1 MRERKRTKPNEE
13 KGMKGIKLIQ
23 LGAFFLFL
31 AGILAACAGAA
42 GVVNTE
48 YILTATMRD
57 GNFVFLGVDGE
68 INGLVNP
75 ALTAKPGERITV
87 MLVNSGEGTHDIVFS
102 LPDNKTVKS
111 DAIHKQGETT
121 SITFTVPDKDMA
133 IEYYDSTHEKLGM
146 RGILLVGAASEADV
160 AAPPAEKP
168 AGLYDKEL
176 AAQAFQKGGCTA
188 CHTIPGIPGAGTIGP
203 DLSEIGQVAAA
214 RLESGEYTGMAKSVE
229 EYLAESIQSPDA
241 FLSPD
246 CPTGPCAKGLMPAS
260 LAQALSAD
268 ELDAAVEYLASL
280 PGGEIAP
287 STEAGA
293 GESGSAAPQGQVT
306 LTNEEFAWA
315 RQTFF
320 ERCAGCHGTLRK
332 GATGPALTP
341 DKTQPKGT
349 LGLAAIIFNGTT
361 RGMPDW
367 GKQGVL
373 TQEQTELMAKFLQME
388 PPAPPELSLQEMRD
402 SWQLLKPVAER
413 PTSPQTTRNIEN
425 YFIVTLRDAGQV
437 AIIDGDTYEIVSTV
451 GSGYAV
457 HITRMSASGRY
468 AYVIGRDGRLALI
481 DLWMEKP
488 EVVARVQTCYDARSV
503 EVSKYN
509 GPEGDFRDKYA
520 ITGCY
525 WPPHF
530 AILDGQTL
538 EPMKVVSSRSYTFDT
553 GTYHPEPRV
562 ASILASHYKPEWIV
576 NVKETGQIW
585 IVNYTDPLNPAIKM
599 INAAL
604 FLHDGGLDSTHRY
617 FLVAANQSNKIAVV
631 DLKTG
636 GLAGIADVGAV
647 PHPGRGANWL
657 DPAFGPV
664 WSTPHLG
671 EASVMS
677 VGTDPEGHP
686 AAAWKAV
693 RTTPLPGSGSLFIK
707 THPNSPWIWVDMTLN
722 SDPALAR
729 TICVIAKSDPTK
741 THKCWEIGAYG
752 RAVHF
757 EYNKD
762 GTEVWVSLWGDAAKP
777 GETGAIVVYDDA
789 TLAEKARIEDL
800 ITPTGKFN
808 VYNTVNDIY

>member
-1 MRERKRTKPNEE
+1 
-13 KGMKGIKLIQ
+13 MKGINLIKIG
-23 LGAFFLFL
+23 LLFL
-31 AGILAACAGAA
+31 VVAGLLAACSGAGE
-42 GVVNTE
+42 VVNTE

-57 GNFVFLGVDGE
+57 GNFVYLGVDGE

-75 ALTAKPGERITV
+75 VLNAKPGERITV
-87 MLVNSGEGTHDIVFS
+87 MLINSGEGTHDIVFD
-102 LPDNKTVKS
+102 LPGGKKIQTDPIK
-111 DAIHKQGETT
+111 KQGETT
-121 SITFTVPDKDMA
+121 SITFNVPESDAA
-133 IEYYDSTHEKLGM
+133 IAYYDSAHEKLGM
-146 RGILLVGAASEADV
+146 KGMLLVGAASEAMV
-160 AAPPAEKP
+160 TEKPAEQTAAEKP
-168 AGLYDKEL
+168 AGLYNQEI

-203 DLSEIGQVAAA
+203 DLSEIGQVVKA
-214 RLESGEYTGMAKSVE
+214 RLESGEYTGMAKTVE
-229 EYLAESIQSPDA
+229 AYLTESIQAPEA
-241 FLSPD
+241 FTAPT
-246 CPTGPCAKGLMPAS
+246 CPTGPCAKGLMPAT

-268 ELDAAVEYLASL
+268 ELQAAVGYLAAL
-280 PGGEIAP
+280 PGGETAP
-287 STEAGA
+287 VTEASAGA
-293 GESGSAAPQGQVT
+293 AESAAPLGPAPT
-306 LTNEEFAWA
+306 LTDEEFAWA
-315 RQTFF
+315 KQTFF

-367 GKQGVL
+367 GKQGVM
-373 TQEQTELMAKFLQME
+373 TQAETETMAKFLQNE
-388 PPAPPELSLQEMRD
+388 PPAPPELSLQEMKD
-402 SWQLLKPVAER
+402 SWQLIKPVAER
-413 PTSPQTTRNIEN
+413 PTSPQTQRNIDN

-451 GSGYAV
+451 DSGYAV

-481 DLWMEKP
+481 DLWMDKP

-503 EVSKYN
+503 EVSKYE

-553 GTYHPEPRV
+553 GEYHPEPRV
-562 ASILASHYKPEWIV
+562 ASILASHYAPEWVV

-585 IVNYTDPLNPAIKM
+585 IVNYTDPINPTIKM

-604 FLHDGGLDSTHRY
+604 FLHDGGLDASHRY

-636 GLAGIADVGAV
+636 GLAGIAEVGAV
-647 PHPGRGANWL
+647 PHPGRGANWI
-657 DPAFGPV
+657 DPEFGPV

-677 VGTDPEGHP
+677 VGTDPEGF
-686 AAAWKAV
+686 AANAWKAV
-693 RTTPLPGSGSLFIK
+693 RTTELPGSGSLFIK
-707 THPNSPWIWVDMTLN
+707 THPKSQWIWVDMTLN
-722 SDPALAR
+722 SDPVLAR
-729 TICVIAKSDPTK
+729 TVCVIAKADPSK
-741 THKCWEIGAYG
+741 VHKCWEIGTYG

-757 EYNKD
+757 EYNQD

-777 GETGAIVVYDDA
+777 GETGAIVVYDDK
-789 TLAEKARIEDL
+789 TLEEKARIDNL

-808 VYNTVNDIY
+808 LYNTVNDVY

>member
-1 MRERKRTKPNEE
+1 
-13 KGMKGIKLIQ
+13 L
-23 LGAFFLFL
+23 
-31 AGILAACAGAA
+31 
-42 GVVNTE
+42 TE
-48 YILTATMRD
+48 
-57 GNFVFLGVDGE
+57 
-68 INGLVNP
+68 
-75 ALTAKPGERITV
+75 
-87 MLVNSGEGTHDIVFS
+87 
-102 LPDNKTVKS
+102 
-111 DAIHKQGETT
+111 
-121 SITFTVPDKDMA
+121 
-133 IEYYDSTHEKLGM
+133 
-146 RGILLVGAASEADV
+146 
-160 AAPPAEKP
+160 
-168 AGLYDKEL
+168 
-176 AAQAFQKGGCTA
+176 
-188 CHTIPGIPGAGTIGP
+188 
-203 DLSEIGQVAAA
+203 
-214 RLESGEYTGMAKSVE
+214 
-229 EYLAESIQSPDA
+229 
-241 FLSPD
+241 
-246 CPTGPCAKGLMPAS
+246 
-260 LAQALSAD
+260 
-268 ELDAAVEYLASL
+268 
-280 PGGEIAP
+280 
-287 STEAGA
+287 
-293 GESGSAAPQGQVT
+293 
-306 LTNEEFAWA
+306 EEFAWA
-315 RQTFF
+315 KQVFF

-341 DKTQPKGT
+341 DKTLPKGT
-349 LGLAAIIFNGTT
+349 LALSAIIFNGTT
-361 RGMPDW
+361 RGMPEW

-373 TQEQTELMAKFLQME
+373 TQEQTDVMAKFLQNE
-388 PPAPPELSLQEMRD
+388 PPAPPELSLQQMKD
-402 SWQLLKPVAER
+402 SWQLITPVNQR

-437 AIIDGDTYEIVSTV
+437 AIIDGDTFEIVSTV
-451 GSGYAV
+451 DSGYAV
-457 HITRMSASGRY
+457 HITRMSASGHY

-503 EVSKYN
+503 EVSKYE
-509 GPEGDFRDKYA
+509 GLEGDFRDKYA

-553 GTYHPEPRV
+553 GEFHPEPRV

-585 IVNYTDPLNPAIKM
+585 IVNYTDPLNPSIKM

-657 DPAFGPV
+657 DPEFGPV

-671 EASVMS
+671 EASVIS
-677 VGTDPEGHP
+677 VGTDPEGH
-686 AAAWKAV
+686 AGVAWKAV

-707 THPNSPWIWVDMTLN
+707 THPNSQWIWVDMTLN
-722 SDPALAR
+722 PDPTLAR
-729 TICVIAKSDPTK
+729 TICVIAKADPSK
-741 THKCWEIGAYG
+741 THKCWEVGTYG

-762 GTEVWVSLWGDAAKP
+762 GTQVWVSLWGDAARP

-789 TLAEKARIEDL
+789 TLEEIARIDNL

-808 VYNTVNDIY
+808 VHNTVNDIY